1 LYRWF
6 IVGSHA
12 DLSDIAKKPRA
23 RSRNVPANT
32 TEMMT
37 SVRSSEDISDAE
49 VLLEMI
55 AFAER
60 LLPESRESFASI
72 APIANYLR
80 DEAAAFEGVAIG
92 FPSPFWRCS
101 AKEPGSGKVVQ

>member
-1 LYRWF
+1 ML
-6 IVGSHA
+6 ISA
-12 DLSDIAKKPRA
+12 SIAKKPRA